1 MISLDFVG
9 SLEAPVVVLGLGW
22 QRSAE
27 TPVVMRVPVLHTSP
41 LRQKS
46 EAEDRLGDLSVPL
59 DDSQALLTAQN
70 FPSEQNIDWKSK
82 K

>member
-1 MISLDFVG
+1 MVISLDFAG
-9 SLEAPVVVLGLGW
+9 SLEAPAVVLGLGW

-59 DDSQALLTAQN
+59 DDSQALTAQN
-70 FPSEQNIDWKSK
+70 FPSEQNTDWKSK